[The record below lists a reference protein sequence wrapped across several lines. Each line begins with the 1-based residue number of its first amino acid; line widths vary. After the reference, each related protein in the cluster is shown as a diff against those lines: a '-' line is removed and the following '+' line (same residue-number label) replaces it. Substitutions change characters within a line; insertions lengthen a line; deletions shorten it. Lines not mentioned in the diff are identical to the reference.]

1 MIYYC
6 FLDAKNFRL
15 GVCKEKIINKKFSL
29 KDMAEEIS
37 KELNIPIDNLE
48 ASKIRDM
55 REFLLEDILE

>member
-1 MIYYC
+1 
-6 FLDAKNFRL
+6 
-15 GVCKEKIINKKFSL
+15 
-29 KDMAEEIS
+29 MAEEIS